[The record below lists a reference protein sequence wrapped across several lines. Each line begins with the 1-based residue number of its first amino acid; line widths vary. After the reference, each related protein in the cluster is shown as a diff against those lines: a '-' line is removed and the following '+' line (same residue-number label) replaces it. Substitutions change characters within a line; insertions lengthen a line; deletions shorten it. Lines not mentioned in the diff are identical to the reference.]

1 MGRRSCTS
9 MPGGV
14 VQKRFVP
21 QDVNLFGTDYAVSS
35 TLPGIYARRKPNR
48 GFEGLALSPDE
59 RTLYI
64 GLQSPLANP
73 DPPDPQSSRVT
84 RILAFDIAS
93 EQVIGEYAYRF
104 EPVEQFDPSEKGLD
118 KMKLSALSALSN
130 TSLLVLERTDSVARV
145 YQVDLTPATNLL
157 GSGWDNPSLQP
168 SLEAMNDPA
177 GAGIAELP
185 KTLVVDLHGL
195 SGMPAKLEGIA
206 LVDPLTLAVA
216 NDNDFDIGK
225 FDKNGNNVGKGEKSQ
240 LLTITLTGPLAQP

>member
-1 MGRRSCTS
+1 
-9 MPGGV
+9 
-14 VQKRFVP
+14 
-21 QDVNLFGTDYAVSS
+21 
-35 TLPGIYARRKPNR
+35 
-48 GFEGLALSPDE
+48 
-59 RTLYI
+59 
-64 GLQSPLANP
+64 
-73 DPPDPQSSRVT
+73 
-84 RILAFDIAS
+84 
-93 EQVIGEYAYRF
+93 
-104 EPVEQFDPSEKGLD
+104 
-118 KMKLSALSALSN
+118 MKLSALSALSN
-130 TSLLVLERTDSVARV
+130 TSLLVFERTDSVARV

-157 GSGWDNPSLQP
+157 GSGWDDPSLQP

-177 GAGIAELP
+177 GAGIADLP